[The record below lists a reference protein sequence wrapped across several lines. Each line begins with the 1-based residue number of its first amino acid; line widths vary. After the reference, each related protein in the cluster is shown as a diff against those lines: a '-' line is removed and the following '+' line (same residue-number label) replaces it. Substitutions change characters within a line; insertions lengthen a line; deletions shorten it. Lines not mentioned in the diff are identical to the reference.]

1 MATVSEILS
10 GKSGAVIEID
20 GEATVFDAVKAMV
33 AANVGAILV
42 TAGGE
47 IEGIFTERDY
57 LRRIAVEGR
66 RSRDTLVREVMS
78 APVIVLTPETTVDEG
93 MALMSDRRIRHAPVV
108 EDGARRRNDLDRR
121 PGQVHVEAAELPDP
135 VPERVHHRPVAA
147 TAKPVRGPLV
157 VRARAHR
164 PRRPRCRRPFRSSQA
179 PSRSRSRALPWPACR
194 RRLGELRHTPT
205 GPP

>member
-10 GKSGAVIEID
+10 GKSGSVIEID

-42 TAGGE
+42 TADGE

-78 APVIVLTPETTVDEG
+78 APVMVFTPDTTVDEG

-108 EDGARRRNDLDRR
+108 EDGAVVGMISIGDLVKFTSKL
-121 PGQVHVEAAELPDP
+121 QSFQIQYLNEYI
-135 VPERVHHRPVAA
+135 
-147 TAKPVRGPLV
+147 TAR
-157 VRARAHR
+157 
-164 PRRPRCRRPFRSSQA
+164 
-179 PSRSRSRALPWPACR
+179 
-194 RRLGELRHTPT
+194 
-205 GPP
+205 

>member
-10 GKSGAVIEID
+10 GKSGSVIEID

-42 TAGGE
+42 LADGE

-78 APVIVLTPETTVDEG
+78 APVMVFTPDTTVDEG

-108 EDGARRRNDLDRR
+108 DDGAVVGMISIGDLVKCTSKL
-121 PGQVHVEAAELPDP
+121 QSFQIQYLNEYIS
-135 VPERVHHRPVAA
+135 
-147 TAKPVRGPLV
+147 
-157 VRARAHR
+157 AR
-164 PRRPRCRRPFRSSQA
+164 
-179 PSRSRSRALPWPACR
+179 
-194 RRLGELRHTPT
+194 
-205 GPP
+205 

>member
-1 MATVSEILS
+1 MATVAEILR
-10 GKSGAVIEID
+10 GKSGSVIEID

-42 TAGGE
+42 LADGE

-78 APVIVLTPETTVDEG
+78 APVMVFTPDTTVDEG

-108 EDGARRRNDLDRR
+108 DDGAVVGMISIGDLVKFTSKL
-121 PGQVHVEAAELPDP
+121 QSFQIQYLNEYI
-135 VPERVHHRPVAA
+135 
-147 TAKPVRGPLV
+147 TAR
-157 VRARAHR
+157 
-164 PRRPRCRRPFRSSQA
+164 
-179 PSRSRSRALPWPACR
+179 
-194 RRLGELRHTPT
+194 
-205 GPP
+205 

>member
-10 GKSGAVIEID
+10 GKSGSVIEID

-42 TAGGE
+42 LADGE

-78 APVIVLTPETTVDEG
+78 APVMVFTPDTTVDEG

-108 EDGARRRNDLDRR
+108 DDGAVVGMISIGDLVTFTSKL
-121 PGQVHVEAAELPDP
+121 QSFQIQYLNEYI
-135 VPERVHHRPVAA
+135 
-147 TAKPVRGPLV
+147 TAR
-157 VRARAHR
+157 
-164 PRRPRCRRPFRSSQA
+164 
-179 PSRSRSRALPWPACR
+179 
-194 RRLGELRHTPT
+194 
-205 GPP
+205 